1 MGRRLAAYY
10 WHRDWQTTCL
20 KLSALSS
27 QIRQA
32 IAKLDERADD
42 RDAATEQLNA
52 FKDTCVWAGV
62 RLPESDS
69 CTLAAEVL
77 RVWQSLTHGQKP
89 TSGCRL
95 NSAWTKLYAL
105 ALPDKCVIYD
115 SRVAAAVTSI
125 LDPTMEFLSEY
136 PNWQPYANLGDS
148 PRAWWVAPP
157 RCALEM
163 AQRIPPVAEPDG
175 CKSLVPRSVRRTQP
189 TGENTTRSSE
199 NERSQSLD
207 ASRGGSRVVHGRV
220 LMTCSLTSGID
231 QSRLALRKDH
241 TASGHLRM
249 SASSEGSSA
258 ACTSEAER

>member
-1 MGRRLAAYY
+1 
-10 WHRDWQTTCL
+10 
-20 KLSALSS
+20 LSALSS

-136 PNWQPYANLGDS
+136 PNWQPYANLGT
-148 PRAWWVAPP
+148 
-157 RCALEM
+157 
-163 AQRIPPVAEPDG
+163 
-175 CKSLVPRSVRRTQP
+175 VP
-189 TGENTTRSSE
+189 G
-199 NERSQSLD
+199 
-207 ASRGGSRVVHGRV
+207 RGGSRPRDVRWKWPNGYRLWPSQTAANLLCREVFEELNRQAKTRPDRQKMNDPSPWTLREVEAV
-220 LMTCSLTSGID
+220 LFM
-231 QSRLALRKDH
+231 
-241 TASGHLRM
+241 
-249 SASSEGSSA
+249 EGY
-258 ACTSEAER
+258 